1 MTSYLCAR
9 LELRCKRDDSSE
21 RGGKGEHSS
30 KRGCR
35 SFDILVSKD
44 FVSDLDV
51 YCCGRLQKNSNYN
64 VVGWE
69 RGVTSARMPRSRG
82 RSSPSHIV
90 ITIFH
95 SQHPGHMHHSRKKI
109 LSQIN
114 YQMRE
119 GNVEMG
125 DHFGGW
131 GGWEDYIF
139 WVLVEESRL
148 ASSVH
153 LYVVDDLVDPRVLT
167 LVVANLQA

>member
-9 LELRCKRDDSSE
+9 LELRCKRDEYSE

-69 RGVTSARMPRSRG
+69 WGVTSAQMPRSRG

-125 DHFGGW
+125 DHFGG
-131 GGWEDYIF
+131 GGGGGDERITFFGF
-139 WVLVEESRL
+139 WWRSLDWLLRYTYTWSTTSLVPE
-148 ASSVH
+148 
-153 LYVVDDLVDPRVLT
+153 Y
-167 LVVANLQA
+167 